1 MKFISYLHDSKAKFG
16 ILDNNLITDL
26 TGKISGAE
34 NLKDLIFKNGISE
47 AKKYA
52 STNPGNLSVED
63 IQYLPVIPNP
73 GKIICVGLNYSE
85 HVKET
90 NRTVEENPVIFHRFP
105 ESQTSHLQA
114 IQRPIASDNLD
125 FEGEMAVIMGEA
137 GKHVKPEDALKHIVG
152 YSCYNESTIRD
163 WQRHTRQ
170 FGMGKNFE
178 KTGSFGPHMVLA
190 EDIPDYKS
198 LTIETRLNGEVM
210 QNAKLSQLIFDL
222 PILISYVSKAMSW
235 RAGDVLVTGTPGGVG
250 SKRNPPVYMKPG
262 DNVEVEISN
271 IGVLSNTVEDEIIHK

>member
-1 MKFISYLHDSKAKFG
+1 MKFVSYKHDNVEKFG
-16 ILDNNLITDL
+16 IIENNLITDL
-26 TGKISGAE
+26 TGKIGGAS
-34 NLKDLIFKNGISE
+34 NLKELIKIKKIKE
-47 AKKYA
+47 AKEYA
-52 STNPGNLSVED
+52 KSNPGSIKTEEIEYSPL
-63 IQYLPVIPNP
+63 IPNP
-73 GKIICVGLNYSE
+73 GKIICVGLNYIE
-85 HVKET
+85 HAKET

-105 ESQTSHLQA
+105 ESQTAHMQA
-114 IQRPIASDNLD
+114 IQRPSVSKSLD
-125 FEGEMAVIMGEA
+125 FEGEMAVIMDEG
-137 GKHVKPEDALKHIVG
+137 GKHIKTENALKHIVG
-152 YSCYNESTIRD
+152 FSCYNEATIRE

-178 KTGSFGPHMVLA
+178 NTGSFGPHMVLA

>member
-1 MKFISYLHDSKAKFG
+1 MPL
-16 ILDNNLITDL
+16 
-26 TGKISGAE
+26 
-34 NLKDLIFKNGISE
+34 
-47 AKKYA
+47 
-52 STNPGNLSVED
+52 
-63 IQYLPVIPNP
+63 IPNP

-105 ESQTSHLQA
+105 ESQTAHLQP
-114 IQRPIASDNLD
+114 IQRPVVSQSLD
-125 FEGEMAVIMGEA
+125 FEGEMAVIMGEG
-137 GKHVKPEDALKHIVG
+137 GKHIKPEDALKHIIG
-152 YSCYNESTIRD
+152 YSCYNESTVRE

-190 EDIPDYKS
+190 EDINDYKN

-210 QNAKLSQLIFDL
+210 QNAKLSQLIFDI
-222 PILISYVSKAMSW
+222 PILISYVSKAMAW

-250 SKRNPPVYMKPG
+250 FKRNPPIFMKPG
-262 DNVEVEISN
+262 DNVEIEITE
-271 IGVLSNTVEDEIIHK
+271 IGTLSNTIKDEII

>member
-105 ESQTSHLQA
+105 ESQTAHLQA

-137 GKHVKPEDALKHIVG
+137 G
-152 YSCYNESTIRD
+152 
-163 WQRHTRQ
+163 
-170 FGMGKNFE
+170 
-178 KTGSFGPHMVLA
+178 
-190 EDIPDYKS
+190 
-198 LTIETRLNGEVM
+198 
-210 QNAKLSQLIFDL
+210 
-222 PILISYVSKAMSW
+222 
-235 RAGDVLVTGTPGGVG
+235 
-250 SKRNPPVYMKPG
+250 
-262 DNVEVEISN
+262 
-271 IGVLSNTVEDEIIHK
+271 